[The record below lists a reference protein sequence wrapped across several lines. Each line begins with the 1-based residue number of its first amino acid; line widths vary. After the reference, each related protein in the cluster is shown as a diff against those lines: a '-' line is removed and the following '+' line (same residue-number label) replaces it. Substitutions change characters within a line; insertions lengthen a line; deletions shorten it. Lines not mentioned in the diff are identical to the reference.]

1 MYLPVPEATL
11 EAPPQEGEE
20 GYAEYVAAYKA
31 FLIASDPS
39 MVVPR
44 LHDVQMDS
52 KWLARAHRDPRH
64 GGSCRFCLPAALDQP
79 RSAKTFKPLTKQP
92 EYLTGGTLMDFQIE
106 GVNFLRR

>member
-1 MYLPVPEATL
+1 MLVPEATL
-11 EAPPQEGEE
+11 EAPPQEGDE
-20 GYAEYVAAYKA
+20 GYKEYVAAYKA

-44 LHDVQMDS
+44 LNDAQMDS
-52 KWLARAHRDPRH
+52 KCLRAHRYSRH
-64 GGSCRFCLPAALDQP
+64 GGSCRFCLPAVLDEP
-79 RSAKTFKPLTKQP
+79 RSAKTFKPLAKQP